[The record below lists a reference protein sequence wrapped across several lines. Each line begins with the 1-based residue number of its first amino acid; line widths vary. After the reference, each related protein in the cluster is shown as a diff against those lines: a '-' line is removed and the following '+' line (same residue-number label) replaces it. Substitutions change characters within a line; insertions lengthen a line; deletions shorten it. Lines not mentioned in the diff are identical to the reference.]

1 MRINTKGYQ
10 GEIRKRARIFTN
22 DPRKKVEVVDIKA
35 FVKAPIYLSPKFVYL
50 RGPAGQKVSRTVS
63 VRAGEERSLKLEE
76 VGFNLGTRVTYT
88 IEEVESG
95 RFFRLRFTTIPGPPG
110 NYRGVLRLK
119 TNYPE
124 RPQIAIPIMARPPG
138 VDKVQKRRGN

>member
-124 RPQIAIPIMARPPG
+124 RPQIAIPIMARLHG